1 MKMIDIFDKDDDF
14 IEVAVH
20 KFSIKQHIKI

>member
-1 MKMIDIFDKDDDF
+1 MKVIDIFDKDDDF

-20 KFSIKQHIKI
+20 KFTIKQHIKI